1 MDGRSTDEQHRS
13 ATPLEL
19 FFDLVFVVAVAFAS
33 SELHHEIT
41 EGHIREGVMRYA
53 LVFFAVWW
61 AWINYTWFSSAY
73 DTDDVPFRLLTFVQL
88 TGALIVAAGIP
99 RLFENLD
106 LRVVVAGYVVMRL
119 AGVTQWLRAARADH
133 EHRPAAFRYAIGV
146 GVVQL
151 AWIALLFV
159 PQQAVLPGLI
169 VLIAIEL
176 LVPAW
181 AERAAPT
188 PWNRE
193 HIGERYGL
201 FTIIVLG
208 ESILSASI
216 AIQAGLAA
224 GTVDDLAEI
233 ICGGL
238 LIVYSMW
245 WLYFERRNDEL
256 LTTLRHAFTWGYGHY
271 FVWAAAAAVGAGL
284 AITID
289 QAQGEA
295 VIGAGGAGA
304 SVAIPL
310 AIYVLGVWVLLDL
323 PYWSSRSQRVAG
335 LVAAAAILLTPL
347 TAQPVLLAGLV
358 MAALITFKVA
368 IRERLAQP

>member
-1 MDGRSTDEQHRS
+1 
-13 ATPLEL
+13 
-19 FFDLVFVVAVAFAS
+19 
-33 SELHHEIT
+33 
-41 EGHIREGVMRYA
+41 
-53 LVFFAVWW
+53 
-61 AWINYTWFSSAY
+61 
-73 DTDDVPFRLLTFVQL
+73 
-88 TGALIVAAGIP
+88 
-99 RLFENLD
+99 
-106 LRVVVAGYVVMRL
+106 
-119 AGVTQWLRAARADH
+119 
-133 EHRPAAFRYAIGV
+133 
-146 GVVQL
+146 
-151 AWIALLFV
+151 
-159 PQQAVLPGLI
+159 
-169 VLIAIEL
+169 
-176 LVPAW
+176 
-181 AERAAPT
+181 
-188 PWNRE
+188 
-193 HIGERYGL
+193 
-201 FTIIVLG
+201 
-208 ESILSASI
+208 
-216 AIQAGLAA
+216 
-224 GTVDDLAEI
+224 
-233 ICGGL
+233 
-238 LIVYSMW
+238 MW

>member
-1 MDGRSTDEQHRS
+1 
-13 ATPLEL
+13 
-19 FFDLVFVVAVAFAS
+19 
-33 SELHHEIT
+33 
-41 EGHIREGVMRYA
+41 MRYA

-106 LRVVVAGYVVMRL
+106 LSVVVAGYVVMRL

-133 EHRPAAFRYAIGV
+133 EHRPAALRYAIGV

-188 PWNRE
+188 PWHRE

-224 GTVDDLAEI
+224 GTVDDLTEI
-233 ICGGL
+233 MCGGL

-256 LTTLRHAFTWGYGHY
+256 LTTLRHAFTGGYGHY